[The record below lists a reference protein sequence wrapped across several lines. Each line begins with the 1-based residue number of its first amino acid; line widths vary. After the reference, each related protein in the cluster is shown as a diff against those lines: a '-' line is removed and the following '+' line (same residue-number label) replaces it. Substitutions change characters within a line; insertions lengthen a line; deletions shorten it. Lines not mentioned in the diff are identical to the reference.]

1 MEGLRFV
8 RKIGKF
14 VSNIRKILFENPVNT
29 QLSVSNKKLVF
40 IDFFLTVMRC

>member
-14 VSNIRKILFENPVNT
+14 VRKVLYENPVIT
-29 QLSVSNKKLVF
+29 QLSVSNKKLIFV
-40 IDFFLTVMRC
+40 DFFLTVMRC